1 MFLVKSF
8 KLNCVLRLA
17 DVAETALSLIE
28 NPLFYVF
35 LFQYLCVPFRKK
47 VNRSKKKNSIT
58 KLCLCPLSL
67 SLSLAIAVRT
77 KIVTKRTLSEQLDNF
92 EPQQRS
98 VFI

>member
-47 VNRSKKKNSIT
+47 VNRSKKK
-58 KLCLCPLSL
+58 K
-67 SLSLAIAVRT
+67 
-77 KIVTKRTLSEQLDNF
+77 K
-92 EPQQRS
+92 
-98 VFI
+98 

>member
-47 VNRSKKKNSIT
+47 VNRSKKKKNSIT

-67 SLSLAIAVRT
+67 SLFGYSSSNKNCHKAYTERAIG
-77 KIVTKRTLSEQLDNF
+77 QL
-92 EPQQRS
+92 
-98 VFI
+98 